1 VFDRH
6 RKGSWLRLPEP
17 GTVNCGWYPGVV
29 ATYEIRQFG
38 DPVLKQRS
46 KDVENVDGNFART
59 VDAMYETMYDAEGGG
74 LAAPQVG
81 IGRRFFVFKTEDG
94 PQVAINPEVVEAAGE
109 EEWTEGCLSI
119 PGIGFEIVR
128 PALVTLRATDLD
140 GNEVL
145 IEADDYLARMFQHE
159 IDHLDGILA
168 IDRLDP
174 DERKKALRALRD
186 RELDLAVDGAPTHRL
201 G

>member
-1 VFDRH
+1 M
-6 RKGSWLRLPEP
+6 
-17 GTVNCGWYPGVV
+17 

-59 VDAMYETMYDAEGGG
+59 VEAMYETMYDAEGGG

-81 IGRRFFVFKTEDG
+81 IGRRFFVYKTEDG
-94 PQVAINPEVVEAAGE
+94 PQVAINPEVVDSSGE

-140 GNEVL
+140 GNEIL
-145 IEADDYLARMFQHE
+145 IEADDYLGRMFQHE

-174 DERKKALRALRD
+174 DERKKALRALRE
-186 RELDLAVDGAPTHRL
+186 RQLDLAVDGAPAHRL

>member
-1 VFDRH
+1 
-6 RKGSWLRLPEP
+6 
-17 GTVNCGWYPGVV
+17 V

-46 KDVENVDGNFART
+46 KDVENIDGNFART

-94 PQVAINPEVVEAAGE
+94 PQVAINPEVVESSGE
-109 EEWTEGCLSI
+109 EEWIEGCLSI

-140 GNEVL
+140 GNEIL

-186 RELDLAVDGAPTHRL
+186 RQFDLAVNGAPAHRL

>member
-1 VFDRH
+1 
-6 RKGSWLRLPEP
+6 
-17 GTVNCGWYPGVV
+17 V

-38 DPVLKQRS
+38 DPVLKQRA
-46 KDVENVDGNFART
+46 KDVENVDGAFART
-59 VDAMYETMYDAEGGG
+59 VEAMYDTMFEAEGGG

-81 IGRRFFVFKTEDG
+81 IGRRFFVYKTEDG
-94 PQVAINPEVVEAAGE
+94 PQVAINPEIVDASGEA
-109 EEWTEGCLSI
+109 EWTEGCLSI
-119 PGIGFEIVR
+119 PGVGFEIVR
-128 PALVTLRATDLD
+128 PEFVTLRAFDLD

-145 IEADDYLARMFQHE
+145 IEADDYTGRMFQHE

-174 DERKKALRALRD
+174 DERKQALKQIRD
-186 RELDLAVDGAPTHRL
+186 RQLDLAVDGAPGLRL

>member
-1 VFDRH
+1 
-6 RKGSWLRLPEP
+6 
-17 GTVNCGWYPGVV
+17 V

-38 DPVLKQRS
+38 DPVLKQRA
-46 KDVENVDGNFART
+46 KDVDDVDGALART
-59 VDAMYETMYDAEGGG
+59 VEAMYDTMFKAEGGG

-81 IGRRFFVFKTEDG
+81 IGRRFFVYKTDEG
-94 PQVAINPEVVEAAGE
+94 PRVAINPEIVEEQGE
-109 EEWTEGCLSI
+109 VEWTEGCLSI
-119 PGIGFEIVR
+119 PGVGFDIVR
-128 PALVTLRATDLD
+128 PEIVTLKAYDLD

-145 IEADDYLARMFQHE
+145 IEAGDYEGRMFQHE

-174 DERKKALRALRD
+174 DERKKALRQLRE
-186 RELDLAVDGAPTHRL
+186 RQVELAVDSGSGLRL

>member
-1 VFDRH
+1 
-6 RKGSWLRLPEP
+6 LI
-17 GTVNCGWYPGVV
+17 V

-46 KDVENVDGNFART
+46 KDVENVDGALART
-59 VDAMYETMYDAEGGG
+59 VEAMYETMFDAEGGG

-94 PQVAINPEVVEAAGE
+94 PKVAINPEIVEESGE
-109 EEWTEGCLSI
+109 VEWTEGCLSI
-119 PGIGFEIVR
+119 PGLGFDIVR
-128 PALVTLRATDLD
+128 PELVTLRAVDLD
-140 GNEVL
+140 GNELL
-145 IEADDYLARMFQHE
+145 IEADDYMGRMFQHE

-174 DERKKALRALRD
+174 DARKKALRELRD
-186 RELDLAVDGAPTHRL
+186 RQLDLAADGSGARL
-201 G
+201 LG